1 MRAARRANFNTPKT
15 KNPPARLFFW
25 RRARAAELDWLQ
37 LPAAPEGV
45 SVVVRIIRRI
55 HLAGDGFWLREI
67 MTSSL

>member
-1 MRAARRANFNTPKT
+1 MRAASLRQFQHPENK
-15 KNPPARLFFW
+15 KPACQAFFW
-25 RRARAAELDWLQ
+25 RRARAAELGRLQ

-67 MTSSL
+67 MTLPL